1 MPEKW
6 APQTQLKRGFCTWL
20 RETVHAETEVVNQM
34 SRTMEN
40 ERETARSARK
50 ASGRFAAVASAVMR
64 EYGIVVAFVILFVIL
79 ALASSYFLTERNL
92 LNVLQQT
99 AVNGLLAI
107 GMTFVILT
115 GGIDLSVG
123 SILAFSGVVSASFAS
138 SANFGHSSPA
148 IVAILFGLLSGLVL
162 GMVNGVLVA
171 RWRVPAFVVT
181 LGMLSIARGLT
192 FIYTNGMPIPN
203 IESQF
208 LFIGQG
214 FVARIP
220 FAVIVF
226 AFVYIVAWVVL
237 YRTRFGRYVYAV
249 GGNEKSA
256 RISGVNTRLIMFV
269 VYGISGILAG
279 LGGIIL
285 TARTTAGL
293 PQAGTSYELDAIAAV
308 VIGGASL
315 AGGQGKLVG
324 TLFGAL
330 IIGVINNGLDLLH
343 VSSYYQQVIKGL
355 IIIGAVLLD
364 SLRKKEE

>member
-1 MPEKW
+1 MSNEAKN
-6 APQTQLKRGFCTWL
+6 
-20 RETVHAETEVVNQM
+20 ETKVPGEP
-34 SRTMEN
+34 
-40 ERETARSARK
+40 
-50 ASGRFAAVASAVMR
+50 ASAGKRTGLRNVLSLAMS
-64 EYGIVVAFVILFVIL
+64 EYGIVVAFVLLCVVL
-79 ALASSYFLTERNL
+79 ALASPYFLKTDNL

-99 AVNGLLAI
+99 SVNGLLAI

-138 SANFGHSSPA
+138 SANFGVASPA
-148 IVAILFGLLSGLVL
+148 IVAVLFGLLAGLTL
-162 GMVNGVLVA
+162 GMINGVLVA
-171 RWRVPAFVVT
+171 KWRVPAFVVT

-192 FIYTNGMPIPN
+192 YIYTNGMPIPN
-203 IESQF
+203 IEQQF
-208 LFIGQG
+208 LFFGQG
-214 FVARIP
+214 FVLRIP
-220 FAVIVF
+220 FAVIIFAGVF
-226 AFVYIVAWVVL
+226 FLAWVIL

-256 RISGVNTRLIMFV
+256 RISGVNTRLIMFI
-269 VYGISGILAG
+269 VYGISGLLAAV
-279 LGGIIL
+279 GGIIL

-293 PQAGTSYELDAIAAV
+293 PQAGQSYELDAIAAV

-343 VSSYYQQVIKGL
+343 VSSYYQQVIKGI

-364 SLRKKEE
+364 SLRKKED